1 MTYASLSPVFN
12 HLWQSTLCAGAAWL
26 LTRALRE
33 NRAAVR
39 YGVWLAASLKF
50 LVPFAALVYLG
61 ERFGWRAAPV
71 AAQPQ
76 WLFVAG
82 QIGRPFPRQAAPLPA
97 AALPASHWNVL
108 LLLLASAWLFGFVA
122 SIVLWFRRW
131 RHIRAIR
138 RAATPLSLAL
148 TIPALCS
155 PSLQEPGIFGIFRPV
170 LLLPENIANGIDKN
184 ELDAIIAH
192 EICHV
197 RRRDNLT
204 AAIHMVVEAA
214 FWFYPLLRWIG
225 WQLLAER
232 ERACDENV
240 LQAGTNPATYAEAI
254 LQRLQAV
261 RRISASVRFRRN
273 RRGSQGPHRAHR
285 VAAAHQ
291 EDSAPAENS
300 SWRSLRLPRSPV
312 PVAFGL
318 ANPTR
323 TLAQSPAA
331 DSSPVPSF
339 ESVSIRPNLSGGP
352 RTLFIH
358 PGSFKMTNMPVRS
371 LVEFAYDVKSADQLS
386 GVPDWLNT
394 EQFDLE
400 AKESDALNQ
409 QLDKLPP
416 EQREQQLKRML
427 QSVLADRFKLKVS
440 YETKVLPTYA
450 LFVADGGAKLTPTS
464 LPPPDSP
471 EAIAAAKAFT
481 NPPAVPP
488 PPDPSTGVPPPPKG
502 FRGMFMVR
510 GQLVATAAPV
520 SQLADSIS
528 RNLGHQ
534 VLDQTGLT
542 GSYDFTLKWTPKPG
556 EMLNGPLMPGPT
568 PDPSGPSLST
578 ALEEPARPEARA
590 PGSPRP
596 RHGHRPRRGAVRELT
611 AQAVPDLRRTG

>member
-1 MTYASLSPVFN
+1 MTHVYLAPLFN
-12 HLWQSTLCAGAAWL
+12 HLWQSTLCAAAAWI

-50 LVPFAALVYLG
+50 LVPFSALVYVG

-71 AAQPQ
+71 TAQPQ

-82 QIGRPFPRQAAPLPA
+82 EIGRPFPSQTPAVGAASLP
-97 AALPASHWNVL
+97 PSHASLFLTL
-108 LLLLASAWLFGFVA
+108 LVSVWLLGFVA
-122 SIVLWFRRW
+122 SLALWFRRW
-131 RHIRAIR
+131 RQIRAIR
-138 RAATPLSLAL
+138 KAATPLSLAL
-148 TIPALCS
+148 PIPVLCS

-170 LLLPENIANGIDKN
+170 FLLPENITNGIDKS
-184 ELDAIIAH
+184 ELDAIVAH

-204 AAIHMVVEAA
+204 AAIHMFVDAV
-214 FWFYPLLRWIG
+214 FWFYPPVRWIG

-232 ERACDENV
+232 ERACDDYV
-240 LQAGTNPATYAEAI
+240 LQAGTDPAIYAEAI
-254 LQRLQAV
+254 LSVCKLCVESPLACV
-261 RRISASVRFRRN
+261 SGVTGADLKGRIARIM
-273 RRGSQGPHRAHR
+273 SQPLIRKLGAGRKLLL
-285 VAAAHQ
+285 VAAA
-291 EDSAPAENS
+291 AAAIAG
-300 SWRSLRLPRSPV
+300 

-318 ANPTR
+318 ANPTL
-323 TLAQSPAA
+323 TSAQSAPAA
-331 DSSPVPSF
+331 DNSLVASF

-358 PGSFKMTNMPVRS
+358 PGNFTMTNMPVRS
-371 LVEFAYDVKSADQLS
+371 LVEFAYDVKAADQLS
-386 GVPDWLNT
+386 GVPDWLT
-394 EQFDLE
+394 AEQFDLE

-427 QSVLADRFKLKVS
+427 QSVLADRFKLKVG

-450 LFVADGGAKLTPTS
+450 LFVADGGAKLAPTS

-471 EAIAAAKAFT
+471 EAIAAAKAFV

-502 FRGMFMVR
+502 FRGIFILR
-510 GQLVATAAPV
+510 GQLVATAAQV

-568 PDPSGPSLST
+568 PDPSGPSLLA
-578 ALEEPARPEARA
+578 ALENQLGLKLVPQDRPARVMVIDHVEEP
-590 PGSPRP
+590 SPN
-596 RHGHRPRRGAVRELT
+596 
-611 AQAVPDLRRTG
+611 

>member
-155 PSLQEPGIFGIFRPV
+155 PSLQEPGIFGSFRPV

-254 LQRLQAV
+254 LQVCKLCVESPLPCVSGVTGADLKGRIARIVSPPLIRRLGASGKLLLAV
-261 RRISASVRFRRN
+261 T
-273 RRGSQGPHRAHR
+273 
-285 VAAAHQ
+285 AAA
-291 EDSAPAENS
+291 AIA
-300 SWRSLRLPRSPV
+300 V
-312 PVAFGL
+312 PVALGL
-318 ANPTR
+318 ANPAR

-471 EAIAAAKAFT
+471 GAIAAAKAFT

-502 FRGMFMVR
+502 FRGMFMVK

-556 EMLNGPLMPGPT
+556 ELLNGPLMPGPA
-568 PDPSGPSLST
+568 PDPSGPTLST
-578 ALEEPARPEARA
+578 ALEEQLGLKLVPQDRPARVMVIDHVEEPSAN
-590 PGSPRP
+590 
-596 RHGHRPRRGAVRELT
+596 
-611 AQAVPDLRRTG
+611 